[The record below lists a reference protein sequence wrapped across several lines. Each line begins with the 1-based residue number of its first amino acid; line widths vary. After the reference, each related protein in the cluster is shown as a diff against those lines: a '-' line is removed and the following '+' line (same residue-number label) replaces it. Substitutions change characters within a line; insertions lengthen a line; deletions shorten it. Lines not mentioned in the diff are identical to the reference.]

1 MNLINRAAL
10 CFALGLA
17 LAIIAGCSGNTALVG
32 RDTLP
37 ARATQPV
44 PDEIVATVERV
55 DTWSREIHLRPNRGG
70 STVVAYG
77 DETRLI
83 YRGHEY
89 PVSQLKIGDI
99 VAMQVEVEK
108 NARGKPYTA
117 LIRVQESTGDR
128 SQGRNY

>member
-1 MNLINRAAL
+1 MNVINRAAL
-10 CFALGLA
+10 CFVLGLA
-17 LAIIAGCSGNTALVG
+17 PTISAGCDGNTALVG

-44 PDEIVATVERV
+44 PGEIVATVERV
-55 DTWSREIHLRPNRGG
+55 DTWSREIHLRPNRGD
-70 STVVAYG
+70 SAVVAYG
-77 DETRLI
+77 DEARVM

-99 VAMQVEVEK
+99 VAMQVEK
-108 NARGKPYTA
+108 DSRGKPHTA

-128 SQGRNY
+128 SQGGNY

>member
-1 MNLINRAAL
+1 MNLSNRAAL
-10 CFALGLA
+10 CLALGLA
-17 LAIIAGCSGNTALVG
+17 LTIIAGCGGNTALVG

-70 STVVAYG
+70 SAVVAYG
-77 DETRLI
+77 DETRVM

-99 VAMQVEVEK
+99 VAMQVEK
-108 NARGKPYTA
+108 NARGKLHTA